1 MPIRLISVIGLAA
14 LVIFAALLRP
24 HPPVSA
30 QDQAEA
36 TISALQTRVAVVEAT
51 SQARGKT
58 IQTQRTQIA
67 ELQGKEPEPSV
78 TPKPGNAGDVAPLGS
93 EMQTRKARIKVL
105 DAFILP
111 SAVSG
116 IDFYV
121 GVTLEVTNSTGAE
134 IQFGRPD
141 NYFEIR
147 SSDGRAYE
155 DSIFSSA
162 SLSVANDEWIGN
174 YAPGETYQYSVAF
187 DVPFADP
194 NVFPGEPSGWVLIY
208 YEARPGGYDDYE
220 LDLGL

>member
-1 MPIRLISVIGLAA
+1 MRSHVAAA
-14 LVIFAALLRP
+14 LVLIASLALILF
-24 HPPVSA
+24 VSPADA
-30 QDQAEA
+30 QDGAEA
-36 TISALQTRVAVVEAT
+36 TIASLQTRVAVVEAT
-51 SQARGKT
+51 SQVRGKT
-58 IQTQRTQIA
+58 IQAQRTQIA

-78 TPKPGNAGDVAPLGS
+78 TPKPANAGDVAPLGS

-121 GVTLEVTNSTGAE
+121 GVTLEVTNSTGSE

-147 SSDGRAYE
+147 SSDGRVYE

-162 SLSVANDEWIGN
+162 SLSVANEEWIGN
-174 YAPGETYQYSVAF
+174 FAPGATYQYSVAF

-194 NVFPGEPSGWVLIY
+194 NVYPGEPLGWVLIY
-208 YEARPGGYDDYE
+208 HEARPGGYDDYE
-220 LDLGL
+220 FDLGL